1 MFNRKN
7 KGLKR
12 IRDRIRLKRRYLIGD
27 SPDIEFIDYLGDVD
41 GFVKAINDKFGTK
54 LLITDR
60 KEVISFLE
68 EKITDKELLNLIGD
82 TIEKIREERGYY

>member
-7 KGLKR
+7 KGLNR
-12 IRDRIRLKRRYLIGD
+12 VRDRIRLKRRYLIGD

>member
-7 KGLKR
+7 KGLNR